1 MEKKDNK
8 EKNKKKQIDNEINY
22 KPSKRSEFE
31 NFTLHGKNL
40 LDANSCLQDEGC
52 IILGF
57 RKQEKR
63 R

>member
-40 LDANSCLQDEGC
+40 LDANSCL
-52 IILGF
+52 
-57 RKQEKR
+57 
-63 R
+63 